1 MHRDEVRAVAAKQ
14 FAETLQQ
21 SEVKLTALPPD
32 QLRVLV
38 DAIGDSVF
46 AVLESWQNEDDAAQ
60 YAAQESAAQKV
71 RTAQVA
77 VQSAA
82 ASDESEGWDDDG
94 LTQPDLG
101 EELLWRG
108 RPYLTIGTRYE
119 LTNQRLRIIR
129 GILGNTIEEIEL
141 VRVRDTK
148 VKQHAG
154 ERLLNVGDVTV
165 ISADPITP
173 EFVLSNV
180 KNPLEV
186 RELIRKA
193 TMQERSRRKLY
204 YREDLDDSA
213 EA

>member
-1 MHRDEVRAVAAKQ
+1 MHRDEARAAVAKQ

-38 DAIGDSVF
+38 DAIGDSIF
-46 AVLESWQNEDDAAQ
+46 AVLESWQNEDDATQEA
-60 YAAQESAAQKV
+60 AAQRAH
-71 RTAQVA
+71 TAQVA

-82 ASDESEGWDDDG
+82 ASGETEASDQDD

-173 EFVLSNV
+173 EFELSNV